1 MHFIQI
7 ESRNKFHKKKT
18 NNTVD
23 NAENLAR
30 CRRINKEKT
39 EKSKEKPPV
48 RRSMAEERWFWL
60 WRVCWAL
67 KSKSLI
73 TEESIEDKP
82 LASTSELCRR
92 WSSPSE
98 PWELEGSV
106 VSSTTLSFS
115 AASIVVWFSSV
126 RRRKWCCDWEKSF
139 MSLTTKLNGMLSE
152 SVLLFFDKMFIYS
165 IKNMIE

>member
-1 MHFIQI
+1 MIITKRKRNNLLAMHFIQI

-60 WRVCWAL
+60 WRVC
-67 KSKSLI
+67 
-73 TEESIEDKP
+73 
-82 LASTSELCRR
+82 
-92 WSSPSE
+92 
-98 PWELEGSV
+98 
-106 VSSTTLSFS
+106 
-115 AASIVVWFSSV
+115 
-126 RRRKWCCDWEKSF
+126 
-139 MSLTTKLNGMLSE
+139 
-152 SVLLFFDKMFIYS
+152 
-165 IKNMIE
+165 